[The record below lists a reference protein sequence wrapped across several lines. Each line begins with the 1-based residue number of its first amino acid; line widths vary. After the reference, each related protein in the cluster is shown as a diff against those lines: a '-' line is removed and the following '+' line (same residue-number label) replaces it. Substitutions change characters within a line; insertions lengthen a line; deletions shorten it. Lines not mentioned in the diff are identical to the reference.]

1 MNLYMTSPTIHDRAD
16 LAAAI
21 IFFLNNNPYSYVDMK
36 YWDVS
41 GVSDMN
47 ELFKDNTTFNEDIGD
62 WDTSSVTNM
71 NSMFQGASAFDQ
83 DIGSWDT
90 SSVTNMNSMFNGA
103 TAFNQ
108 YILGWDTSKVV
119 THTNMIAGSGLL
131 NNYIYAY
138 KSAGPWNLDNV
149 CVKVYEK
156 IPQNY
161 LLDITGEI
169 TMSGNVVVDG
179 LIQGDL
185 SQNFVAGDN
194 IILTQDETTKVITI
208 SSNLNTDD
216 ITTAITNEITRA
228 TNAETLNATSIATK
242 QDTITGSTALTTG
255 ALTSDVSTNDV
266 YIGNNI
272 SAGAGVT
279 LTQTGTVT
287 SIASSGRSIFS
298 IYMNS
303 TFTPISTS
311 EDVRVPYNS
320 IIITDS
326 NYAWST
332 NTLTI
337 YSAGTYLISA
347 TVNLYSDTYAD
358 RVVGRLRTLVN
369 HTWVNGT
376 DAEAFCYLRFDDYG
390 KFESC
395 TISHYPRVFAA
406 NDTLQIQMTVMK
418 GAENP
423 AFESNFGGM
432 DFAQGM
438 SLTVEKV
445 A

>member
-1 MNLYMTSPTIHDRAD
+1 MTSPTIHDKTS
-16 LAAAI
+16 LGEAI
-21 IFFLNNNPYSYVDMK
+21 ESFLDNNTNAYVSMND
-36 YWDVS
+36 WDVS
-41 GVSDMN
+41 GVSDMS
-47 ELFKDNTTFNEDIGD
+47 ELFKGNTTFNEDIGD

-71 NSMFQGASAFDQ
+71 NSMFQGASAFNQ
-83 DIGSWDT
+83 DISGWDT

-108 YILGWDTSKVV
+108 YILGWDTSNVV
-119 THTNMIAGSGLL
+119 THTNMITGSGLL
-131 NNYIYAY
+131 NNYIYSYNSEVA
-138 KSAGPWNLDNV
+138 WNLDNV
-149 CVKVYEK
+149 CVKVYEE

-161 LLDITGEI
+161 LLGITGEI
-169 TMSGNVVVDG
+169 SMNGNVVVDG

-194 IILTQDETTKVITI
+194 IILTQNETTKAITI
-208 SSNLNTDD
+208 SSNLNTDTAD

-347 TVNLYSDTYAD
+347 TVNLFSHVYAN
-358 RVVGRLRTLVN
+358 RVNARLRTLVN
-369 HTWVNGT
+369 NTWVNGT
-376 DAEAFCYLRFDDYG
+376 DAEAFCYLRDRYAG
-390 KFESC
+390 KFETC
-395 TISHYPRVFAA
+395 IITQYPRVFAA
-406 NDTLQIQMTVMK
+406 NDTLQIQLRLWK
-418 GAENP
+418 ANRG
-423 AFESNFGGM
+423 NFVS
-432 DFAQGM
+432 DFNGVRLTQGM